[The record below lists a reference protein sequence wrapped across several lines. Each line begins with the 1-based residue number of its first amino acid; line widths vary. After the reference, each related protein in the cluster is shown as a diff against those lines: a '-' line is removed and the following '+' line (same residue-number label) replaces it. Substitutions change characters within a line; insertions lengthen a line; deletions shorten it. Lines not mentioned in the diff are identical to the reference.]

1 MTLIQRIEINL
12 MEEIRE
18 YTASFI
24 LDMRGNTDTVDAV
37 KDRLVALIS
46 ELGGQ
51 VSNVEN
57 LGQKDF
63 ERVADKKFSNGIY
76 IQIMFSGN
84 PSIPE
89 GIRTKLQLD
98 RTINRIFIEVRK

>member
-1 MTLIQRIEINL
+1 

-24 LDMRGNTDTVDAV
+24 LDMRGNTDTVDSV

-51 VSNVEN
+51 ISNVEN

-76 IQIMFSGN
+76 LQIMFSGLA
-84 PSIPE
+84 SIPE
-89 GIRTKLQLD
+89 KIRSKLQLD
-98 RTINRIFIEVRK
+98 RTINRIFIEVKR